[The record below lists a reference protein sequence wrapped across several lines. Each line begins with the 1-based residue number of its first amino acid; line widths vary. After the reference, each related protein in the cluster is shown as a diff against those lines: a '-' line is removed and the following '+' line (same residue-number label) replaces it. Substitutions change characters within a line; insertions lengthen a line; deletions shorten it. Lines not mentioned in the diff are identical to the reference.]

1 MRRSLFSMD
10 YGKPFGVGVAGGT
23 TVFGISMGYGWLIL
37 AAVAVT
43 VIGIVVIR
51 YFFRRHKNLGSK

>member
-1 MRRSLFSMD
+1 MD

-43 VIGIVVIR
+43 VVGIVVIR